1 MKYHYIEFPRYVSP
15 DDYHRAIDRMVVKI
29 RHTGTA
35 LSIYQIGSIGT
46 PGISD
51 IDLLLV
57 LNENLQTRYN
67 PVKDL
72 GFPDSYLFAHRL
84 FGSVI
89 PYALQLEPWA
99 IFGNYRHLCGKEF
112 ELSPFS
118 HTEHDRKILERQIA
132 LEYLLKAWIS
142 ISSSIALRTVQ
153 VRNLLL
159 HAKGI
164 LHDLRFLEISK
175 LPLESLIHKMIA
187 IRESW
192 FTNPLSPIELDEL
205 VDEYESCLK
214 HALQVAIRTNAFYV
228 PEFANL
234 HISKRITLHHANDL
248 EFNRSGFLLPT
259 FSKKY
264 RNIIR
269 KVNGRLSHF
278 EVGLPMVRKE
288 IPSVLNRRF
297 NFLREAFNYNDQ
309 YLPGFICT
317 GHGINIF
324 SSP

>member
-1 MKYHYIEFPRYVSP
+1 
-15 DDYHRAIDRMVVKI
+15 MVDKI
-29 RHTGTA
+29 RQTGIA
-35 LSIYQIGSIGT
+35 LSIYQVGSIGT

-72 GFPDSYLFAHRL
+72 GLPDSYLFAHRL

-89 PYALQLEPWA
+89 PYALQLEPWV
-99 IFGNYRHLCGKEF
+99 IFGNYRHLWGKEF
-112 ELSPFS
+112 ELAPFNHS
-118 HTEHDRKILERQIA
+118 EHDRKILERQIA

-164 LHDLRFLEISK
+164 LHDLRFLEIGN
-175 LPLESLIHKMIA
+175 LPLETLIHKLILY
-187 IRESW
+187 RESW
-192 FTNPLSPIELDEL
+192 FTNPLSTIELDEL
-205 VDEYESCLK
+205 VDEYERCLK
-214 HALQVAIRTNAFYV
+214 QALQVGISTYSFYL
-228 PEFANL
+228 PEIAQL
-234 HISKRITLHHANDL
+234 QISKRITLHHDNEV
-248 EFNRSGFLLPT
+248 EFNRSGLLFPS

-269 KVNGRLSHF
+269 KVNGRLNHF
-278 EVGLPMVRKE
+278 EIGLPMVRVE
-288 IPSVLNRRF
+288 IPPILNRRF
-297 NFLREAFNYNDQ
+297 TYLREAFNYNDRH
-309 YLPGFICT
+309 LPGFICT
-317 GHGINIF
+317 GHGLNIF